1 MELRVQRRSFTED
14 AEELIHYRRC
24 LTADIKGHMSMTT
37 EKTASEAR
45 SGVAYG
51 LSAYLIWGFFPLYF
65 KALAGVTPLEILSH
79 RIVWSVLSLAL
90 LLTVL
95 RRWDGVRQAFA
106 TPRILLT
113 LSATTLL
120 IAANWL
126 VFIYAVGAGKVLESS
141 LGYFINPLVSALLG
155 VLFLGEKLSRNQ
167 KGSFFLAAAGVLL
180 LTIQHGELPWI
191 ALTLAFSFGLY
202 GLVRKQASV
211 DAIAGLTVET
221 LLLFPCAVIYL
232 GWLIATGENAFIAG
246 PPHLTLLLA
255 CSGILTSTPLI
266 WFAAAAKRLRLV
278 TVGLMQ
284 YLVPTLHFILAV
296 FVFHETFTS
305 AHLLSF
311 ALIWAGLILYTIDAV
326 KLHFSERITIATS

>member
-1 MELRVQRRSFTED
+1 
-14 AEELIHYRRC
+14 
-24 LTADIKGHMSMTT
+24 MSMTAEQRAT
-37 EKTASEAR
+37 EAR
-45 SGVAYG
+45 TGVTYG
-51 LSAYLIWGFFPLYF
+51 LAAYLIWGFFPLYF
-65 KALAGVTPLEILSH
+65 KALAGVTPLEILAH

-95 RRWDGVRQAFA
+95 RRWAGVRQAFA
-106 TPRILLT
+106 ARRTLLT

-120 IAANWL
+120 IAVNWL

-167 KGSFFLAAAGVLL
+167 KASFFLAAAGVLL

-191 ALTLAFSFGLY
+191 ALTLAFTFGLY
-202 GLVRKQASV
+202 GLLRKQAPV

-221 LLLFPCAVIYL
+221 LLLFPFAAAYL
-232 GWLIATGENAFIAG
+232 GWLVYDGNSAFVVA
-246 PPHLTLLLA
+246 PPRLTLLLA

-284 YLVPTLHFILAV
+284 YLVPTLHFLLAV
-296 FVFHETFTS
+296 FAFGELFTT

-311 ALIWAGLILYTIDAV
+311 ALIWAGLVLYTVDAV
-326 KLHFSERITIATS
+326 KLLLAARRYQPD

>member
-1 MELRVQRRSFTED
+1 
-14 AEELIHYRRC
+14 
-24 LTADIKGHMSMTT
+24 MSMTM
-37 EKTASEAR
+37 EQRAAEAR
-45 SGVAYG
+45 SGVVYG
-51 LSAYLIWGFFPLYF
+51 LAAYLLWGFFPLYF
-65 KALAGVTPLEILSH
+65 KALAGVTPLEILAH

-95 RRWDGVRQAFA
+95 RRWSGVRQAFA
-106 TPRILLT
+106 APRTLLT

-120 IAANWL
+120 IAVNWL
-126 VFIYAVGAGKVLESS
+126 VFIYAVGIGKVLESS

-167 KGSFFLAAAGVLL
+167 RVSFLLAAAGVIL

-191 ALTLAFSFGLY
+191 ALTLAFTFGLY
-202 GLVRKQASV
+202 GLLRKQATV

-221 LLLFPCAVIYL
+221 LLLFPLAATYL
-232 GWLIATGENAFIAG
+232 GWLLYDGSSAFVVA
-246 PPHLTLLLA
+246 PPRLTLLLV

-266 WFAAAAKRLRLV
+266 WFAAATKRLRLV
-278 TVGLMQ
+278 TIGLMQ

-296 FVFHETFTS
+296 FVFGEAFTA

-311 ALIWAGLILYTIDAV
+311 VLIWAGLVLYTIDAV
-326 KLHFSERITIATS
+326 KLLLAERASINMT

>member
-1 MELRVQRRSFTED
+1 
-14 AEELIHYRRC
+14 
-24 LTADIKGHMSMTT
+24 MSMIV
-37 EKTASEAR
+37 EQRASEAR
-45 SGVAYG
+45 TGVAYG
-51 LSAYLIWGFFPLYF
+51 IAAYLIWGFFPLYF
-65 KALAGVTPLEILSH
+65 KSLAGVTPLEILSH

-95 RRWDGVRQAFA
+95 RRWAGVRQAFA
-106 TPRILLT
+106 APRILLT

-120 IAANWL
+120 IALNWL

-167 KGSFFLAAAGVLL
+167 RMSFLLAAVGVIL

-202 GLVRKQASV
+202 GLLRKQAPV

-221 LLLFPCAVIYL
+221 LLLFPFAAGYL
-232 GWLIATGENAFIAG
+232 GWLVYGRHSVFLTG
-246 PPHLTLLLA
+246 PPHLTFLLA

-266 WFAAAAKRLRLV
+266 WFAVATKRLRLV

-284 YLVPTLHFILAV
+284 YLVPTLHLVLAV
-296 FVFHETFTS
+296 FIFDELFTA

-311 ALIWAGLILYTIDAV
+311 LLIWAGLILYTLDAV
-326 KLHFSERITIATS
+326 KLHLAGQISTDLT

>member
-1 MELRVQRRSFTED
+1 MTMS
-14 AEELIHYRRC
+14 AEQKAAGDR
-24 LTADIKGHMSMTT
+24 T
-37 EKTASEAR
+37 
-45 SGVAYG
+45 GVVYG
-51 LSAYLIWGFFPLYF
+51 LAAYLVWGFFPLYF
-65 KALAGVTPLEILSH
+65 KALAGVTPLEVLSH

-90 LLTVL
+90 LITVL
-95 RRWDGVRQAFA
+95 RRWSGVRQAFA
-106 TPRILLT
+106 APRTLST

-120 IAANWL
+120 IAVNWL

-167 KGSFFLAAAGVLL
+167 KASFLLAAAGVIL

-202 GLVRKQASV
+202 GLLRKQAPV

-221 LLLFPCAVIYL
+221 LLLFPLAAAYL
-232 GWLIATGENAFIAG
+232 GWLVYAGRSAFVVA
-246 PPHLTLLLA
+246 PPRLTLLLT

-266 WFAAAAKRLRLV
+266 WFAAATKHLRLV
-278 TVGLMQ
+278 TIGLMQ

-296 FVFHETFTS
+296 FVFGEAFT
-305 AHLLSF
+305 ATHLLSF
-311 ALIWAGLILYTIDAV
+311 ALIWAGLILYTVDAV
-326 KLHFSERITIATS
+326 KLLLAGRASAGLT